1 MGNVRDLFL
10 LCCGFLAFSAPTDAR
25 GGPVGRGSR
34 GHFAS
39 LTPLTL
45 EDLYAKRMRFS
56 DGEPMISVGISAGL
70 DAVTLKA
77 DGPTRVMVEEG
88 GVPKTVYAPPETAFS
103 IRPISAH
110 PATLRYWAT
119 VDTVPYGDGARL
131 RATSEV
137 WRARGF
143 RVSSFVV
150 GTIVALRGN
159 VLDTREQR
167 VVVGGVDREAQIN
180 ALIADVFKAHA
191 VRATVHVEL
200 VSLPGGILGVFDER
214 GRALHQANDVVFFGT
229 VEGGLIE
236 VGAASKTARSRSR
249 RRRPRFWGNVYVTFD
264 AAGRLAVVNSVGAEA
279 LLAGLVPAEMFATAP
294 LEALKAQAV
303 TARGE
308 IFSKLGHRHF
318 GEPFH
323 LCSDQHCQ
331 MYQGAGQ
338 ERPSTTRAVRETK
351 GLLAVRPSAGRARG
365 RPLELVDSVYS
376 AVCGGFSE
384 ANEIVWDHHPS
395 KSLRPRLD
403 GLASDPALAPFAEG
417 LTEANIRAWVS
428 SYPPTDCA
436 RSSFAQADKFR
447 WRKTWN
453 RAELDRFI
461 APLGVGELKDLEV
474 LGRGPGGRVTGL
486 RVVGTRGEANVL
498 HELPVRKLFGDLR
511 SGMFVLDVERDAQG
525 GIVTVSFL
533 GGGWGHG
540 VGMCQV
546 GAIGRAERGQS
557 FRQILKHYY
566 SGAVV
571 RRIY

>member
-1 MGNVRDLFL
+1 
-10 LCCGFLAFSAPTDAR
+10 
-25 GGPVGRGSR
+25 
-34 GHFAS
+34 
-39 LTPLTL
+39 
-45 EDLYAKRMRFS
+45 
-56 DGEPMISVGISAGL
+56 MISVGVAT
-70 DAVTLKA
+70 DRQAVTLKA
-77 DGPTRVMVEEG
+77 DGPTRVMLEED

-110 PATLRYWAT
+110 PAKLRYWAT
-119 VDTVPYGDGARL
+119 VDTVPYGDASRL
-131 RATSEV
+131 KEASEV
-137 WRARGF
+137 WQARGF

-159 VLDTREQR
+159 VLDTRESR
-167 VVVGGVDREAQIN
+167 VVVGGVEREAEIN
-180 ALIADVFKAHA
+180 ALIADIFKAHA

-200 VSLPGGILGVFDER
+200 VSLPGGVLGVFDER
-214 GRALHQANDVVFFGT
+214 GRAIHQAGDVVYFGT

-236 VGAASKTARSRSR
+236 VDSAPKDASSRRRAAPRSRSR
-249 RRRPRFWGNVYVTFD
+249 SRANGRARFWGNIYVTFD
-264 AAGRLAVVNSVGAEA
+264 ANGRLAVVNSVGAEA

-323 LCSDQHCQ
+323 LCSEQHCQ

-338 ERPSTTRAVRETK
+338 ERPPTTRAVRETK
-351 GLLAVRPSAGRARG
+351 GLLAVRPSSGSGRG

-403 GLASDPALAPFAEG
+403 GSPQDPALAPFADG

-436 RSSFAQADKFR
+436 RSSFAPSDKVR
-447 WRKTWN
+447 WQKTWK
-453 RAELDRFI
+453 RADLDRFI
-461 APLGVGELKDLEV
+461 APLGVGQLKGLEV
-474 LGRGPGGRVTGL
+474 LGRGRGGRVTGL
-486 RVVGTRGEANVL
+486 RVIGTRGEANVL
-498 HELPVRKLFGDLR
+498 HELPVRKMFGDLR
-511 SGMFVLDVERDAQG
+511 SGMFVLDVARDAEG
-525 GIVTVSFL
+525 EITAVSFV

-571 RRIY
+571 KRIY